1 MLIGMPGCGKT
12 TVGQALA
19 DHLGRKLV
27 DTDVLIEE
35 EAGCTIPEIFARD
48 GEEVFR
54 RLEHEVLCRVSRE
67 SGLVIATGGGIV
79 TRPENMDPLRQN
91 STVIFLRRPL
101 DLLPVEGRPV
111 SQANSLET
119 LYQRRLPLYQQA
131 SDWVVDNIILDDT
144 IKEIM
149 RRLSK

>member
-1 MLIGMPGCGKT
+1 M
-12 TVGQALA
+12 
-19 DHLGRKLV
+19 
-27 DTDVLIEE
+27 
-35 EAGCTIPEIFARD
+35 
-48 GEEVFR
+48 
-54 RLEHEVLCRVSRE
+54 
-67 SGLVIATGGGIV
+67 VIATGGGIV